1 MKFFR
6 RSVWT
11 AVLAQLP
18 LWAVAG
24 CSGSGAEGTGGSGA
38 ESGSDADTGGA
49 TSGQTGGGSN
59 GSDAASAAGGNG
71 AGVDGSGG
79 SPVAPPDCSGITA
92 AGFELCESGAD
103 FCSAVFTDSSG
114 CTEVCAAA
122 GLACEAGYEDVDGQ
136 CVENDALPA
145 LPCDSGHQSDF
156 CLCRGGSGTG
166 GAGTGGET
174 STGGASGG
182 TGGGA
187 TGGSSGSGG
196 SPGTG
201 VVGTPIGFATLNG
214 GTTGGLG
221 GQTVT
226 VSTLAA
232 LKQYAEA
239 SAPYVILVEG
249 TISNGSLGGQVN
261 VKSNK
266 SIVGVGSSAFLQGV
280 GIQVNSSN
288 NVILQNLKITLVGT
302 STPGSVNGGDAI
314 VINGT
319 SKNVWI
325 DHCEIYSED
334 PTVQTNIDKYDGLL
348 DIRDQTG
355 FITVSWSYFHD
366 HHKGCLVGA
375 SDTDL
380 NDDRKITYHH
390 NYFKKIVKR
399 MPMYRGSVGH
409 FFNNYINGVPTTEAT
424 FVVKDTCLRVEKNV
438 YENVKYAIYSGDV
451 PGKAERIDNIGSQSR
466 AWPSSCTVS
475 IPYDYSSALTTTTSD
490 VKTVVPAGAGVGKL

>member
-1 MKFFR
+1 MSLFR
-6 RSVWT
+6 RSVCT
-11 AVLAQLP
+11 IVLVQLP

-24 CSGSGAEGTGGSGA
+24 CSGADIEGTGG
-38 ESGSDADTGGA
+38 GGA
-49 TSGQTGGGSN
+49 TGD
-59 GSDAASAAGGNG
+59 SDAGLG
-71 AGVDGSGG
+71 GSGG
-79 SPVAPPDCSGITA
+79 S
-92 AGFELCESGAD
+92 AG
-103 FCSAVFTDSSG
+103 
-114 CTEVCAAA
+114 
-122 GLACEAGYEDVDGQ
+122 VDT
-136 CVENDALPA
+136 P
-145 LPCDSGHQSDF
+145 
-156 CLCRGGSGTG
+156 TG
-166 GAGTGGET
+166 GAASGSTGGAASGSTGGESTGGT
-174 STGGASGG
+174 STGGASTGG

-187 TGGSSGSGG
+187 TGGSGGG
-196 SPGTG
+196 SSGTG

-214 GTTGGLG
+214 GTTGGAA

-226 VSTLAA
+226 VSTLAE
-232 LKQYAEA
+232 LEQYAE
-239 SAPYVILVEG
+239 SSTPYVILVSG
-249 TISNGSLGGQVN
+249 TISNGSSGGQVN

-266 SIVGVGSSAFLQGV
+266 SIVGIGSTAFLQGV
-280 GIQVNSSN
+280 GIQINNSN

-302 STPGSVNGGDAI
+302 STPGSVNGGDAV

-325 DHCEIYSED
+325 DHCELYSED

-390 NYFKKIVKR
+390 NYFEKIVKR

-451 PGKAERIDNIGSQSR
+451 PGKAERIDNIGTQSR
-466 AWPSSCTVS
+466 AWPASCTAS

-490 VKTVVPAGAGVGKL
+490 VKTLVPAGAGVGKL